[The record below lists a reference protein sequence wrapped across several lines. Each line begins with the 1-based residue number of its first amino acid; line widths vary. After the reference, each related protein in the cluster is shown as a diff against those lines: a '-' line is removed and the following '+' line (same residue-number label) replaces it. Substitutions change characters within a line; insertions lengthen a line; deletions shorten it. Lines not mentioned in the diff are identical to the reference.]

1 MRAHAITMTVL
12 MSLAAIS
19 TAHATGGRTDRPQRT
34 TRNATRAVPR
44 HATSPRPTRRRAAI
58 GLRPRRYSAR
68 DVDQHR
74 YQDVVLPK
82 GRDGAH
88 YRLLRPV
95 RKRGSILIERTRHTP
110 AGLVREFS
118 TLGLATRRYQRRS
131 FCPAGDCH
139 PDRLDKTAY
148 REVSLGEVG
157 GERYMLL
164 LPHTDGD
171 PVLIERV
178 VGVTNFADVSPL
190 NL

>member
-1 MRAHAITMTVL
+1 MSGYVSQSDLSAEAHQGAEVREARHPLPAFLTRPL
-12 MSLAAIS
+12 DLAEA
-19 TAHATGGRTDRPQRT
+19 
-34 TRNATRAVPR
+34 
-44 HATSPRPTRRRAAI
+44 RR
-58 GLRPRRYSAR
+58 L
-68 DVDQHR
+68 
-74 YQDVVLPK
+74 
-82 GRDGAH
+82 
-88 YRLLRPV
+88 